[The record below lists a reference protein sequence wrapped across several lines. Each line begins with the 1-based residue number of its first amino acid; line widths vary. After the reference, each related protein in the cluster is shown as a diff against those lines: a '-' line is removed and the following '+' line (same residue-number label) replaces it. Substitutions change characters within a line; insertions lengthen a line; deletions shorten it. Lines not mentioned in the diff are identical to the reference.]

1 MFQQRDPVSLSGSAF
16 ERGLQQQKR
25 NPDTVQAVRDAT
37 LQRVHQAR
45 AEGLLDSAGEVYLQA
60 QRQFAKMHD
69 PQSLEELKGIAQGFG
84 LEENLLFEHL
94 HLAVLRDHKRC
105 GGIDQ
110 DGCSAWAVNNSAQG
124 PLVVKN
130 RDFAGSHTAIQ
141 RVFSHQGDDIKTG
154 SVLCIGSLGSPGAY
168 SSGMNASGL
177 ALVDT
182 QVGSRDHGIGWLR
195 YFLMTR
201 LLAQCH
207 TVDEAITFIRT
218 RTHAGGGTLVM
229 ADINGTVAAVEL
241 GHRHISIETAPRA
254 WRSNHF
260 ISEKLHQQTYPT
272 DGDSISKSSLE
283 RFAVLKNRIPDGD
296 WSIEQA
302 IALMKSHKDTE
313 IYGSLCQHPEGHGSL
328 TISSAIYDVKRRE
341 LYFSGPNP
349 CISPWYHYALNGHS
363 QKHLTV
369 RER

>member
-1 MFQQRDPVSLSGSAF
+1 MFQQRDPVMLTGSPY
-16 ERGLQQQKR
+16 ERGLQQQMR
-25 NPDTVQAVRDAT
+25 NPDTTNAVREAT
-37 LQRVHQAR
+37 LGRLEQAR
-45 AEGLLDSAGEVYLQA
+45 SEGLLDSAGQSYLQA
-60 QRQFAKMHD
+60 QREFAEIHD
-69 PQSLEELKGIAQGFG
+69 PQSLAELKGIAEGYG
-84 LEENLLFEHL
+84 LEEKLLFEHL
-94 HLAVLRDHKRC
+94 HLGVLRDHKRC

-110 DGCSAWAVNNSAQG
+110 DGCSAWAVSTTTDG

-141 RVFSHQGDDIKTG
+141 RVFLHHGSDIKTG

-168 SSGMNASGL
+168 SSGMNTSGL

-201 LLAQCH
+201 ILAQCN
-207 TVDEAITFIRT
+207 TVEEAVQFIRS

-229 ADINGTVAAVEL
+229 ADANGAVAAAEL
-241 GHRHISIETAPRA
+241 GHSTLSIEIAPRV

-260 ISEKLHQQTYPT
+260 LSEELKDKTYPT

-283 RFAVLKNRIPDGD
+283 RYAVLQNRIPQGE

-302 IALMKSHKDTE
+302 VKLMRSHKDTE
-313 IYGSLCQHPEGHGSL
+313 IHGSLCQHPEGHGSL
-328 TISSAIYDVKRRE
+328 TISSAIYHVAKRE

-349 CISPWYHYALNGHS
+349 CISPWYHYALHGHLPTQS
-363 QKHLTV
+363 AV
-369 RER
+369 EES